1 MNAGVFDDLASPL
14 DQQLMKKKNEK
25 FPFNDDNQIAKSGKQ
40 SKSSF
45 GGLRINTNGLSLAS
59 NIKACNEGMSP
70 LMERFQRNK
79 KKNPTNKPA
88 ALQ

>member
-1 MNAGVFDDLASPL
+1 
-14 DQQLMKKKNEK
+14 MKKKNEK
-25 FPFNDDNQIAKSGKQ
+25 FPFSNDNSQMTEPNKTAKSQ
-40 SKSSF
+40 M

-79 KKNPTNKPA
+79 KGNSGKSQG
-88 ALQ
+88 L

>member
-1 MNAGVFDDLASPL
+1 M
-14 DQQLMKKKNEK
+14 
-25 FPFNDDNQIAKSGKQ
+25 
-40 SKSSF
+40 

-79 KKNPTNKPA
+79 KGNGSKPQG
-88 ALQ
+88 L